1 MNFVSLQLRYFP
13 LPSSREGGHQSPA
26 ERISALEANWAHTTG
41 LEFKHDRSTPASAH
55 ARCLTE
61 HSKAPHNILWMHRAG
76 SLPACSCAH
85 NCKQPTEF
93 AQRSRRTTH
102 VAPFDSNTMSMS
114 IVHAK
119 QCGCVQIKIKHAR
132 TKNLK
137 ALRKVES
144 NACGAASR
152 IRPGAGDQAGAGTS
166 ARPLQPPRQTFC
178 SPNKSRLLV
187 DSVSAQAMGRC
198 TFGPSAGL
206 PHGAGSR
213 STRWLQAM
221 QNERPPLH
229 CILGQG
235 DKTRELGLRVR
246 FD

>member
-1 MNFVSLQLRYFP
+1 MNSTPKSCPSLNFVSLLLRFFP

-144 NACGAASR
+144 NACGVQNPTRSG
-152 IRPGAGDQAGAGTS
+152 RPGGGGDERAS
-166 ARPLQPPRQTFC
+166 ASAAEANFLQPKQ
-178 SPNKSRLLV
+178 V
-187 DSVSAQAMGRC
+187 AAVG
-198 TFGPSAGL
+198 
-206 PHGAGSR
+206 
-213 STRWLQAM
+213 
-221 QNERPPLH
+221 
-229 CILGQG
+229 
-235 DKTRELGLRVR
+235 
-246 FD
+246 